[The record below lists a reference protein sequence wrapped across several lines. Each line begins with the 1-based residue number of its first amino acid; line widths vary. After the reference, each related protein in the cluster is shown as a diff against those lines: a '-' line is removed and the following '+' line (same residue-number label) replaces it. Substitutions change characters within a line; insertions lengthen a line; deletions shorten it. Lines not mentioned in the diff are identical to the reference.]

1 MEEFLIANQDRF
13 EALVKGFKAKD
24 EGLATKKSN
33 GRTTATDIVV
43 VARVRPVLDEEK
55 DGGALTA
62 VLPRPGT
69 PGTIDCHEIRKTIRG
84 QPALDTSTFK
94 VDRAF
99 GPEDTTDAIYSSVVQ
114 QLVPWAWSGGVGTL
128 FAYGQTSSGKTF
140 TVSGLER
147 LVARSLFDL
156 GGATDGDRQIYASIV
171 ELAGNSALD
180 LLNARRPVSV
190 LTDSFGETQVA
201 GALERRVESADE
213 LLALV
218 DVAAALRATAPT
230 LRNDASSRSH
240 AVCRVRVEL
249 PTAAGGGGG
258 AGAGAED
265 GLLYLVDLAG
275 SEAARDV
282 SEHGADRMREA
293 REINASLSTLKDCIR
308 GRVLHDAAAIDGGG
322 KKPASATAGAG
333 AGAGGKQYVPFRQ
346 STLTKMLRHVFD
358 PDSGRSCRTVVVA
371 CVNPGAADTGASKNT
386 LRYAEMLRVVVP
398 SRGPRPYD
406 PRVPATWN
414 NAQLREWIQSS
425 SGSPA
430 VDAETLAP
438 SETGPQLLRL
448 PMPEFLRRCLLTP
461 DVSPEQARAFQ
472 SKFWQL
478 HVDSWRAP
486 PVSQQPQSSTSV
498 DADVLDEATDGSSSR
513 TVRLRGSLGALPF
526 QERIRPG
533 MVVRWEP
540 EAAFKLKV
548 PGHQSLALVLCPQ
561 SALGPGVR
569 DALGSEVSPA
579 AGGGESEKSHGYLC
593 ALVLPGMVPGAYEVN
608 MWRQIVVPVENM
620 EAEVIL
626 EYDPATRYYY
636 MSV

>member
-1 MEEFLIANQDRF
+1 MEEFLIANRDRF
-13 EALVKGFKAKD
+13 EALVRGFKAKD
-24 EGLATKKSN
+24 EGLAAKKSN

-55 DGGALTA
+55 DTGALTA
-62 VLPRPGT
+62 VLPRPGL

-147 LVARSLFDL
+147 LVARSLFD
-156 GGATDGDRQIYASIV
+156 GGSGCVADGERRIYASIV

-201 GALERRVESADE
+201 GALERRVESSDE

-240 AVCRVRVEL
+240 AVCRIRIEL

-258 AGAGAED
+258 GGAGAED

-308 GRVLHDAAAIDGGG
+308 GRVLHDAAAIDGG
-322 KKPASATAGAG
+322 KKPAA
-333 AGAGGKQYVPFRQ
+333 AGGKQYVPFRQ

-358 PDSGRSCRTVVVA
+358 PESGRSCRTVVVA

-448 PMPEFLRRCLLTP
+448 PIPEFLRRCLLTP
-461 DVSPEQARAFQ
+461 GVSPEQARAFQ
-472 SKFWQL
+472 SKYWQL

-486 PVSQQPQSSTSV
+486 ASQQPQSSTPAGV
-498 DADVLDEATDGSSSR
+498 DGLGDGADGSSSR

-540 EAAFKLKV
+540 ETESKLKV
-548 PGHQSLALVLCPQ
+548 PGHQNLALVLCPQ

-569 DALGSEVSPA
+569 DALGNEVSPA
-579 AGGGESEKSHGYLC
+579 AGGGGDAGESGKSHGYLC
-593 ALVLPGMVPGAYEVN
+593 ALVLPGMMPGSYEVN
-608 MWRQIVVPVENM
+608 IWRQGVVPVDKM